1 MLISREITGQ
11 AGIDRAY
18 ENAGRGAK
26 RFEGRILGHR
36 YITFRGWEMAELL
49 VGDQP
54 RNFRAGRGEVGRCN
68 VKEIKKGDR
77 FREEGRRCCQ
87 MPQRSKR
94 RDTERPVDLLI
105 RRPAAVSPA
114 GQGRRR
120 RGEPTGA
127 KNLRGLG
134 IPTQVRLR
142 THSPSSHLRRP
153 GRSVYER

>member
-11 AGIDRAY
+11 AGIDRAN
-18 ENAGRGAK
+18 EKAGRGEK

-36 YITFRGWEMAELL
+36 YITFRGWEMADLL

-54 RNFRAGRGEVGRCN
+54 RNFRDGRGEVGRCN

-77 FREEGRRCCQ
+77 FREEGRSCCQ
-87 MPQRSKR
+87 MLQRSKR

-114 GQGRRR
+114 GQGGRR
-120 RGEPTGA
+120 RGEPTRGA
-127 KNLRGLG
+127 EFK
-134 IPTQVRLR
+134 
-142 THSPSSHLRRP
+142 
-153 GRSVYER
+153 RSGHTYAGAPAHTLALFTSA